1 LVLGRV
7 LRLLRS
13 LLLVV
18 LAATITTLYV
28 KAKTRDAHVIQINPW
43 IFTGR
48 VVVIDPGHG
57 GRDPGV
63 TVGDLKEKDIVLDIS
78 LRLRELLCAAGATV
92 VMTREED
99 KDLSNEGNFEYG
111 TKKRRDMLNRCEII
125 NGAGADLFV
134 SIHANA
140 FPSGRWYGAQVFYEG
155 SSAEGAKLA
164 RFIQDELRRQTDTKR
179 NASDKV
185 NHFLLKHS
193 NIPSATVEVGFLS
206 NPKEASL
213 LASEEYRQKLAWVIF
228 CGLARYL
235 NST

>member
-1 LVLGRV
+1 MSARV
-7 LRLLRS
+7 LHLLRS
-13 LLLVV
+13 LLLVA

-28 KAKTRDAHVIQINPW
+28 KAETRDEHVIQINPW
-43 IFTGR
+43 IFTER

-92 VMTREED
+92 VMTRED
-99 KDLSNEGNFEYG
+99 DRDLSKEGNLEYG
-111 TKKRRDMLNRCEII
+111 TKKRRDMINRCQII
-125 NGAGADLFV
+125 NSAGADLFV

-140 FPSGRWYGAQVFYEG
+140 FPSARWYGAQVFYES

-179 NASDKV
+179 NASDQV

-193 NIPSATVEVGFLS
+193 NIPSVTVEVGFLS